1 MRRSTLH
8 LLFAVCVGAIAIACD
23 GKPTTEP
30 GGTTEDDTGPSTDC
44 ADVDGD
50 GYCEGA
56 DDCDDTDAA
65 TNPGASEVCDGVD
78 NDCDGE
84 VDEDVAN
91 TYYADE
97 DNDGFG
103 DSAVT
108 TIACEPSAGWVP
120 TDGDCV
126 DSDATIY
133 PDAEELCDGQDND
146 CNDIIDD
153 GLGSS
158 TWYADT
164 DGDGYGDP
172 DAPATAC
179 EQPDGYVGNIL
190 DCNDGDAG
198 EPVHVSNTGPIPGSG
213 IEGWDTSDTWGPWDT
228 TDTATGP
235 AGSRGNPYTTVQEGI
250 NEAEDCVYVYTG
262 SYSENID
269 FGGKDILVLGLN
281 GSDDTTITGTGSGP
295 TVTFDDG
302 EGSGA
307 QLTGFTITGGG
318 GNIAETSS
326 SEACGSGNTCTATY
340 TTYTGGCVYVSG
352 ASPTMSWLLIE
363 GCRLPD
369 YSMSTDE
376 SGNSWSIYSEGG
388 GAYVMNGK
396 PSFTEVVFRKNAAD
410 AGGALFVGSGSNVTV
425 LQALFDANN
434 ASSGAGATT
443 SDSSTTFTNV
453 IFANNVASGTGSNTG
468 GAAVDV
474 SGGVFTS
481 NFVTG
486 VGNLGTS
493 SVYLSDSASAAVV
506 STILMANSVGYLVD
520 GDATGTVSFSYGDI
534 FNAAG
539 LGNVGLGI
547 TDPAGT
553 LGNVSADAMFVS
565 FSDDGDYSDD
575 NLHLTS
581 GSPGTDAGSPS
592 DTDADGTPADMGAY
606 GGPNGGW

>member
-1 MRRSTLH
+1 MRTTPLK
-8 LLFAVCVGAIAIACD
+8 LLIAFCAGALAVACTAGLPTDKGAGVG
-23 GKPTTEP
+23 
-30 GGTTEDDTGPSTDC
+30 DTGDNNNGE
-44 ADVDGD
+44 DVDGD
-50 GYCEGA
+50 GYTVGE
-56 DDCDDTDAA
+56 DCDDGDAA
-65 TNPGASEVCDGVD
+65 INPGATETCDGVD

-84 VDEDVAN
+84 IDEDVSS
-91 TYYADE
+91 TYYQDA

-103 DSAVT
+103 DSGT
-108 TIACEPSAGWVP
+108 SMMACEAMDGYVP
-120 TDGDCV
+120 VDGDCQ

-133 PDAEELCDGQDND
+133 PDAEELCDGLDND

-179 EQPDGYVGNIL
+179 EQPEGYVGNTL
-190 DCNDGDAG
+190 DCNDGDVG
-198 EPVHVSNTGPIPGSG
+198 EPVHVSNTGPIPGDG

-228 TDTATGP
+228 TDTASGP
-235 AGSRGNPYTTVQEGI
+235 VGSRGNPYGTVQEGI
-250 NEAEDCVYVYTG
+250 NNSEDCVYVYTG
-262 SYSENID
+262 SYPENVD
-269 FGGKDILVLGLN
+269 FNGKDILVLGLN
-281 GSDDTTITGTGSGP
+281 GADDTSIVGTGTGP
-295 TVTFDDG
+295 TVTFDGG
-302 EGSGA
+302 ESSGA

-318 GNIAETSS
+318 GSVTETTST
-326 SEACGSGNTCTATY
+326 EACGSGNTCTATA
-340 TTYTGGCVYVSG
+340 TTYSGGCVYVEGS
-352 ASPTMSWLLIE
+352 APTLSWLVISA
-363 GCRLPD
+363 CRLPE
-369 YSMSTDE
+369 YSMSSDDA
-376 SGNSWSIYSEGG
+376 GNTTLVYSMGG
-388 GAYVMNGK
+388 GAYVQNGE

-410 AGGALFVGSGSNVTV
+410 AGGALYVGSGSNVTV
-425 LQALFDANN
+425 LQSLFDANV
-434 ASSGAGATT
+434 ASSGGGATT

-486 VGNLGTS
+486 VGNQGTS
-493 SVYLSDSASAAVV
+493 SIYLSDSASAAVV

-539 LGNVGLGI
+539 LGNVGSGV
-547 TDPAGT
+547 TDPEGS
-553 LGNVSADAMFVS
+553 LGNISSDAMFVA
-565 FSDDGDYSDD
+565 FTDDDDYSDD
-575 NLHLTS
+575 NLHLAA